1 MQFILDV
8 ALASRAARR
17 PAPQCPARLRPHHAR
32 ASRALAR
39 RGPHARVRV
48 ARIVF
53 DVPRARATQSDANLP
68 VKTPKPKRD
77 MTNAV
82 VVESIRRKK
91 LAKGIV
97 DARLPP
103 PALCPTCERRFCR
116 CEDRAPEP
124 PRAPLESDCCASEP
138 ACKFCVK
145 VVYEELLAEYE
156 AAMTKRH
163 A

>member
-1 MQFILDV
+1 MRARR
-8 ALASRAARR
+8 ALSRAANAARAFASLESRAASRA
-17 PAPQCPARLRPHHAR
+17 
-32 ASRALAR
+32 
-39 RGPHARVRV
+39 
-48 ARIVF
+48 
-53 DVPRARATQSDANLP
+53 RARATQSDANLP

-91 LAKGIV
+91 LAKGVV

-116 CEDRAPEP
+116 CEDRASER

-156 AAMTKRH
+156 AAMAKRPP
-163 A
+163 

>member
-1 MQFILDV
+1 MRARR
-8 ALASRAARR
+8 ALSRAAN
-17 PAPQCPARLRPHHAR
+17 AAR
-32 ASRALAR
+32 AFASLESRAAS
-39 RGPHARVRV
+39 PA
-48 ARIVF
+48 
-53 DVPRARATQSDANLP
+53 RARATQSDANLR
-68 VKTPKPKRD
+68 VESRKPKRD

-91 LAKGIV
+91 LAKGVV

-116 CEDRAPEP
+116 CEDRTSER

-156 AAMTKRH
+156 AAMAKRPP
-163 A
+163 